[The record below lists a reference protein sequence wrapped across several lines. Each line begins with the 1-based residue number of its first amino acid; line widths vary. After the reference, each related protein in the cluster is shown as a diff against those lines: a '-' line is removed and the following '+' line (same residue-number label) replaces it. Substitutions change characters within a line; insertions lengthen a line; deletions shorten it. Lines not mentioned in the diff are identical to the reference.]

1 MPQHLHCS
9 SQLQLLWS
17 SINATSSDAAAFMAP
32 NLSSI
37 YRAAFKLQWC
47 HHSSSAAYIQHFSHN
62 SIYSA
67 PLTQQHFGLS
77 IHDVDLTLH
86 HFACAPLHLFCRS
99 RAAVCRWTGTTWSTI
114 ANAEHNTCM
123 WKQGGGGG
131 GSIFPGGRGLMP
143 QKGVL
148 G

>member
-86 HFACAPLHLFCRS
+86 HFRLCSSTFTLQIKSSSIPPKGLFNCRVKKRDLLWDS
-99 RAAVCRWTGTTWSTI
+99 GKKETKSVQKDISSGKAHQKWT
-114 ANAEHNTCM
+114 
-123 WKQGGGGG
+123 
-131 GSIFPGGRGLMP
+131 
-143 QKGVL
+143 
-148 G
+148 